1 MIFKK
6 IKKHLQE
13 NKKLHKINNN
23 VLKELDWAN
32 VYHDSIRGKQALE
45 NLGLN
50 IGRWAGSY
58 PFFYVLNR
66 ILNDYKPKNI
76 IEFGL
81 GESSKFI
88 STYVE
93 NYLQDS
99 NHFII
104 EQDEDWK
111 NIFISRFQLTNKS
124 VVKILPIEK
133 KNIKDYTVNCYKDI
147 DKNINQKFDLYIVD
161 GPFGSDNY
169 SRYDIVLL
177 TEKLTANDEFIII
190 IDDYDREGEKQT
202 VDELIKMF
210 NQKNINIHKGIY
222 SGVKSVLILASEK
235 YKYIKSL

>member
-133 KNIKDYTVNCYKDI
+133 KNVKGYTVNCYKDI
-147 DKNINQKFDLYIVD
+147 DKNIHQKFDLYIVD

>member
-133 KNIKDYTVNCYKDI
+133 K
-147 DKNINQKFDLYIVD
+147 
-161 GPFGSDNY
+161 
-169 SRYDIVLL
+169 
-177 TEKLTANDEFIII
+177 
-190 IDDYDREGEKQT
+190 
-202 VDELIKMF
+202 
-210 NQKNINIHKGIY
+210 
-222 SGVKSVLILASEK
+222 K
-235 YKYIKSL
+235 Y

>member
-1 MIFKK
+1 MILKK
-6 IKKHLQE
+6 IKQHLQE

-32 VYHDSIRGKQALE
+32 VYHDSIRGKQAIE

-66 ILNDYKPKNI
+66 ILNDYEPKNI

-88 STYVE
+88 STYME

-99 NHFII
+99 NHFVI
-104 EQDEDWK
+104 EQDENWK
-111 NIFISRFQLTNKS
+111 ILFNSRFQLSNRST
-124 VVKILPIEK
+124 VKILPIEK
-133 KNIKDYTVNCYKDI
+133 KNIKGYSVNCYKDI
-147 DKNINQKFDLYIVD
+147 DKSINQKFDLYIVD

-202 VDELIKMF
+202 VEELVKMF
-210 NQKNINIHKGIY
+210 DKKEINFHKGIY
-222 SGVKSVLILASEK
+222 TGIKTVLIIATEK
-235 YKYIKSL
+235 YRYIKSL